1 MSVLVTGLF
10 GALLYL
16 AGTVLL
22 IQRLRRGMSGTATLP
37 MAVATAGMLAHAIVL
52 ANQLIVPTGLQLGFF
67 HSLSLAG
74 WVMALL
80 MLLIALRQPVQN
92 LGIGVLPLAALA
104 LLAALTR
111 GGGPVITTDNVGI
124 DAHILLSLIAYG
136 VLGLAAVQALVLA
149 FQHRALHDHRAL
161 GAVRGLP
168 PLSVM
173 ETILFRLLAIGFV
186 LLTAGLATGLLFLED
201 MFAQQVVHK
210 TVLSILAWLLF
221 AALLGG
227 HWVAGWRGLTAV
239 RLTLGGIALLIVGY
253 SGSKLVLEIILST
266 S

>member
-1 MSVLVTGLF
+1 MSVLVTGLI

-22 IQRLRRGMSGTATLP
+22 IQRLRRGMSGTATLA
-37 MAVATAGMLAHAIVL
+37 MAAATAGMAAHAFVL
-52 ANQLIVPTGLQLGFF
+52 GNQLSVPAGLQLGFF

-74 WVMALL
+74 WVMVLL
-80 MLLIALRQPVQN
+80 MLVIALRQPVQN

-104 LLAALTR
+104 LLGALAW
-111 GGGPVITTDNVGI
+111 GGGRVISTNNLGI
-124 DAHILLSLIAYG
+124 DAHILLSLVAYG
-136 VLGLAAVQALVLA
+136 VLGLAAIQALVLL

-168 PLSVM
+168 PLYVM
-173 ETILFRLLAIGFV
+173 ETILFRLLAIGFI
-186 LLTAGLATGLLFLED
+186 LLTAGLATGLLFLDD

-221 AALLGG
+221 AALIAG

-239 RLTLGGIALLIVGY
+239 RLTLGGIVLLIVGY
-253 SGSKLVLEIILST
+253 SGSQLVLEIILPS